1 MINII
6 VVSIYYTLF
15 METGFVS
22 ISKGQRIFNLL
33 NELNAS
39 FHKNLQNY
47 YAKWSLTTSQF
58 IVLALLDK
66 HKEMKISEIANKT
79 GFPDSNISGIV
90 DRLENA
96 GFVERVRCPE
106 TIC

>member
-6 VVSIYYTLF
+6 AVSIYCTLF
-15 METGFVS
+15 MEAGFVS
-22 ISKGQRIFNLL
+22 ISKGQKIFNLL
-33 NELNAS
+33 NELNAY

-47 YAKWSLTTSQF
+47 YAKWSLSTSQI

-66 HKEMKISEIANKT
+66 HKDMKISEIANKA
-79 GFPDSNISGIV
+79 GFPDSNISSIV

-96 GFVERVRCPE
+96 GFVERVRCLE